1 MGISLHLST
10 YDCFQLNAIQKAN
23 SFLLISLV
31 YALRFTRCYW
41 TDSFMRARFDMK
53 VNSVVIISNC
63 IIAIMD
69 IEFDILEHNIIFAHD
84 AIIISEG
91 ADDCF
96 ISE

>member
-1 MGISLHLST
+1 
-10 YDCFQLNAIQKAN
+10 
-23 SFLLISLV
+23 
-31 YALRFTRCYW
+31 
-41 TDSFMRARFDMK
+41 MK

-91 ADDCF
+91 ADDYF